1 MITIL
6 SQKHLTHDAA
16 GRDVSIMYISLSS
29 SADLPTKY
37 DIPGIA
43 IHEGSRAWDISTGK
57 MYGFLESGG
66 WQEQKVVINPITLK
80 GRVDSVSNLPSN
92 AEPGWLYLVGSA
104 SASDLPEYMYTE
116 DNRWEQIGVSAV
128 TIDVDNQMS
137 STSENPVQN
146 KVITAALSGKA
157 DGSTLTPMTE
167 QEYEA
172 LVTKT
177 EPLYFIYDP

>member
-66 WQEQKVVINPITLK
+66 WQEQKVIINPMVLK
-80 GRVDSVSNLPSN
+80 GRVNSVSDLPSN
-92 AEPGWLYLVGSA
+92 AEPGWVYFVGA
-104 SASDLPEYMYTE
+104 ATDTNLQEYMYTE
-116 DNRWEQIGVSAV
+116 SGNWDPIGYISI
-128 TIDVDNQMS
+128 TVDSQMS
-137 STSENPVQN
+137 DSSENPVQN